1 MVDLGPEVNAVT
13 QRGMAARLEL
23 GAEGLGKVL
32 DLVGSPQVHFLGCI
46 QVGVVAGAV
55 APVPLGPL
63 LLGGPAGGRQ
73 LLGCELEPMGVV
85 LLLQL
90 LSKLLRRGELLV
102 ASRLQAIEVEGR
114 LGRGAYQ
121 YAVVG
126 LRG

>member
-1 MVDLGPEVNAVT
+1 MVDLGPEVSAVT

-46 QVGVVAGAV
+46 QVGVVAGDVGAV
-55 APVPLGPL
+55 APVTLGPL
-63 LLGGPAGGRQ
+63 LLGGPAGGCQ

-90 LSKLLRRGELLV
+90 LGK
-102 ASRLQAIEVEGR
+102 QIGR
-114 LGRGAYQ
+114 AH
-121 YAVVG
+121 V
-126 LRG
+126 